1 MKQKLSWTK
10 RNTDVLSGPS
20 EDIKNLKGFGL
31 SSSGEQS

>member
-20 EDIKNLKGFGL
+20 EDMKNSKGLGL
-31 SSSGEQS
+31 SSAGEQS